1 MKEKRTWCTTIRT
14 GTFHS
19 KGISPRRSS
28 CFFFWPFSLQ
38 FLPFRGKCD
47 FHCGVWDPYESRP
60 AYLYLIGLILPQQH
74 NEEALP
80 SYSYRSCSKVAAIG
94 FLCLS
99 LCFVFFFMS
108 GVSSTS
114 EKHSEVVAYKRK
126 FTIQKGHFSLL
137 QQQQEQREKRERKK
151 KKEVTQWH
159 SKTNRNCHADV
170 VRFRFPAVSSTQQQ
184 QKRKRQEA
192 GRQDKQPT
200 AGQITLD

>member
-99 LCFVFFFMS
+99 LCFVFCFFYVGRVVDIGKAFGS
-108 GVSSTS
+108 CCLQ
-114 EKHSEVVAYKRK
+114 EKVHHIEGTFFPFTTTARATRK
-126 FTIQKGHFSLL
+126 K
-137 QQQQEQREKRERKK
+137 REKEKK
-151 KKEVTQWH
+151 RGNTVALEDKPELSCGCCPFPISGCVINTTTTKKE
-159 SKTNRNCHADV
+159 
-170 VRFRFPAVSSTQQQ
+170 
-184 QKRKRQEA
+184 EI
-192 GRQDKQPT
+192 GG
-200 AGQITLD
+200 GQTG